1 MSTYFKI
8 KGYKSVTADLE
19 QNRDPEVSV
28 CFNAWLQI
36 LLSQLGG

>member
-19 QNRDPEVSV
+19 QKRDPEVSFV
-28 CFNAWLQI
+28 LTHSYKFF
-36 LLSQLGG
+36 

>member
-19 QNRDPEVSV
+19 QKKGPRGLF